1 MLSPTTLLFVNFV
14 ALKTQFTSKWTGTDT
29 VKGNFPTVEAQFVRA
44 IIIILRNLSGPG
56 YEK

>member
-1 MLSPTTLLFVNFV
+1 MFVNSV
-14 ALKTQFTSKWTGTDT
+14 ALKTHFTSKWTGTDT
-29 VKGNFPTVEAQFVRA
+29 VKENFPIVEAQFVTT